1 MDLTMILMTLSP
13 NSTSI
18 DMIQYKHTELNF
30 QVSSQ
35 VIEKKKENSLD
46 AATMFVVS
54 WQLPTFEVS
63 SSLTVSPKAAVHQVS
78 K

>member
-1 MDLTMILMTLSP
+1 MILMTLVA

-30 QVSSQ
+30 QVFQSGHL
-35 VIEKKKENSLD
+35 KKKENSLD

>member
-1 MDLTMILMTLSP
+1 MDVTMTLSP

-18 DMIQYKHTELNF
+18 DMIEYKHTGLNF

-35 VIEKKKENSLD
+35 VISKEENSLD

-63 SSLTVSPKAAVHQVS
+63 SSLTVSPKAAVHHVS

>member
-1 MDLTMILMTLSP
+1 MILMTLVA

-35 VIEKKKENSLD
+35 VILKKRKLS
-46 AATMFVVS
+46 
-54 WQLPTFEVS
+54 
-63 SSLTVSPKAAVHQVS
+63 
-78 K
+78 